1 VNTDLN
7 FYAFFS
13 NYFLFALGFTFLTV
27 CFLVFFAIVLFDNSY
42 SISCCFHVFRSA
54 FGNWFFITIL
64 HNGSIVMK
72 LIFRILH
79 VSYVQL
85 LCLTLSI
92 LYVDPFRINQTC
104 VVA

>member
-1 VNTDLN
+1 M
-7 FYAFFS
+7 FS
-13 NYFLFALGFTFLTV
+13 AV
-27 CFLVFFAIVLFDNSY
+27 RLVT
-42 SISCCFHVFRSA
+42 
-54 FGNWFFITIL
+54 GFFITIL

-72 LIFRILH
+72 LIFRISH

-104 VVA
+104 VVAQHVNR